1 MVLSSLSLSSLLS
14 VVVIRDFVVIS
25 VIVKRYHYCRRLPTL
40 SSVVVTTSVVM
51 FRDSVILSLSYRA
64 AIYVSTTPQQHLIHC
79 SFRGPNKIV
88 ALDLTSVVVVACRVV
103 VSSVLTSTLTLPYF
117 SCLHTFISFR
127 RRRLRVR
134 RRGRRRLVRL
144 DSTFLT
150 CSFLRLDA
158 CRRRRRRCVASSCR
172 RLVRLDFD
180 VCDLLCTSKR
190 RSIPLRVNLLTEVMS
205 PS

>member
-64 AIYVSTTPQQHLIHC
+64 AIYDHLRSNIYLIHC

-103 VSSVLTSTLTLPYF
+103 VSSVLTSTLTH
-117 SCLHTFISFR
+117 SIS
-127 RRRLRVR
+127 
-134 RRGRRRLVRL
+134 LVAFTSIHSL
-144 DSTFLT
+144 DVVS
-150 CSFLRLDA
+150 
-158 CRRRRRRCVASSCR
+158 VSSSSSSSSSR
-172 RLVRLDFD
+172 
-180 VCDLLCTSKR
+180 
-190 RSIPLRVNLLTEVMS
+190 